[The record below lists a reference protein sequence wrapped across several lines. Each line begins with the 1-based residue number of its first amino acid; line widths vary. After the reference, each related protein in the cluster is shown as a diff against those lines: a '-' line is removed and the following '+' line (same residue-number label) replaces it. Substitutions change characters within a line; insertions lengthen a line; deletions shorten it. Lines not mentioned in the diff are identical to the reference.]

1 MVQSLQCHLRKIL
14 SIHRETND
22 MKETTMNLRV
32 DPVVKQDTEARGLFL
47 PAVNLTQKF
56 YLPILKKY

>member
-1 MVQSLQCHLRKIL
+1 MK
-14 SIHRETND
+14 

-32 DPVVKQDTEARGLFL
+32 NPVVKQDTEARGLFL
-47 PAVNLTQKF
+47 PAVNLTPKF

>member
-1 MVQSLQCHLRKIL
+1 
-14 SIHRETND
+14 

-47 PAVNLTQKF
+47 PAVKF
-56 YLPILKKY
+56 DSKILFSNFGKILISANRLGIIQRRGENYEAD